1 MGAGRARNYILI
13 VVDRPEGTL
22 LVVRQTDHAAA
33 SSVIARRWRRPVTIP
48 NGIWQ
53 RFLEA
58 VHRHDDGWEVEENRS
73 RLDRHGRPLD
83 FKSIQTPDHVAVW
96 QRTLDHLES
105 EDRFMAVVVAQHARW
120 LYTHVGQANIED
132 RRAAIDFVE
141 TLSERIS
148 RCLAT
153 LSVGDR
159 EDRVAVEPRLL
170 SRFRALLSLFDR
182 LSLSLVGGLHW
193 VSASEEVAFGS
204 GQGTIRM
211 RADSEGVMLSPW
223 PFEGPAWHLETIA
236 RYLPHRRFTGPGQ
249 LDQTLLASPTIR
261 LLHRIAPTT
270 EMAAC

>member
-1 MGAGRARNYILI
+1 MGAGRAWNCILI
-13 VVDRPEGTL
+13 VVDRPEDTL

-33 SSVIARRWRRPVTIP
+33 SSVIARRWRCPATMP

-96 QRTLDHLES
+96 QRTLDRLES
-105 EDRFMAVVVAQHARW
+105 EDRFVAVVVAQHARW

-132 RRAAIDFVE
+132 RRAAIEFVE

-153 LSVGDR
+153 LSVGNR
-159 EDRVAVEPRLL
+159 EDRAAVEPHLL
-170 SRFRALLSLFDR
+170 AKFRPLLSLFDR
-182 LSLSLVGGLHW
+182 LSLSLVGGLPW
-193 VSASEEVAFGS
+193 VPASEPVAFGS
-204 GQGTIRM
+204 GQGPIRL
-211 RADSEGVMLSPW
+211 RADAKGVMLCPW
-223 PFEGPAWHLETIA
+223 PFKGPAWNLETIA
-236 RYLPHRRFTGPGQ
+236 RYLPHRTFADPGQ
-249 LDQTLLASPTIR
+249 LDQALLATPAIR
-261 LLHRIAPTT
+261 LLHRISPIT